1 MINTLIVVTQ
11 DEDEI
16 TEKLVKQLSN
26 FANVF
31 KKTYRT
37 YIASGADEGIEYI
50 REYMPDFN
58 EIMLEADDPIY
69 KNHKQELLD
78 LTGKNNVMLNLV
90 SC

>member
-37 YIASGADEGIEYI
+37 YIASGTDEGMEYI
-50 REYMPDFN
+50 RESISDFN

-69 KNHKQELLD
+69 KNHKQEILD
-78 LTGKNNVMLNLV
+78 LTGKSNVMLNLV